1 MTLSRP
7 RSQFAHRRTV
17 RLIVEDDMEIDALE
31 IAKSLPDYAEFIQG
45 IVPQFGGKCF
55 DITLNTAEAAVRLA
69 TAGYDYG
76 EIRKPLRLLSVKT
89 VHVSVFVSV
98 EFPDEELLTVLE
110 QYGELKTRKLRRL
123 HFHEDGFQHIERG
136 IRVAEFNKITRDLP
150 KKVVLGGIEIGFK
163 YSGQPAT
170 CYRCQSTEHVVRDCP
185 KRRRI
190 PPRWNE
196 HPAPEGPDLTNN
208 PENDSDPHGEGMEI
222 SPTPELF
229 TPPST
234 YASVAASS
242 EATFCDTEASAS
254 ETHSPPDNDEAE
266 ASTANASRGRKRD
279 SPSPTGSD
287 DERGAPPKKP
297 AAPESPANTTSDH
310 STAEISPPAATVPSQ
325 DSPPTSGTGLKSF
338 ITALAQTGFY
348 RSTFMSKVPATVF
361 YECRGYYLFHK
372 YGPFTE
378 AKGRKHKVSLVT
390 ADVWERLAGT
400 VRQDAYAELLRRHR
414 DVRDQYNIFHDF

>member
-1 MTLSRP
+1 
-7 RSQFAHRRTV
+7 
-17 RLIVEDDMEIDALE
+17 MEMDALE

-76 EIRKPLRLLSVKT
+76 EIRKPLCLLSVKT

-190 PPRWNE
+190 PPRWTE
-196 HPAPEGPDLTNN
+196 HPPPEGPDLTNN
-208 PENDSDPHGEGMEI
+208 PENDSDPNGEGMDI

-242 EATFCDTEASAS
+242 EATFCDTEASAF
-254 ETHSPPDNDEAE
+254 ETHSPPETLKQRPAQPTPVGDVNV
-266 ASTANASRGRKRD
+266 TAPLPPGAMTSAGHPRKNLLLQRAQLT
-279 SPSPTGSD
+279 PQTTTRP
-287 DERGAPPKKP
+287 RKFPPRLQQILHRTAHRPVEP
-297 AAPESPANTTSDH
+297 A
-310 STAEISPPAATVPSQ
+310 
-325 DSPPTSGTGLKSF
+325 L
-338 ITALAQTGFY
+338 
-348 RSTFMSKVPATVF
+348 
-361 YECRGYYLFHK
+361 
-372 YGPFTE
+372 
-378 AKGRKHKVSLVT
+378 KVSSLPWRRPVFT
-390 ADVWERLAGT
+390 AV
-400 VRQDAYAELLRRHR
+400 LL
-414 DVRDQYNIFHDF
+414 